1 MVESKL
7 QHFANYD
14 RYIIHLMSRTAMCK
28 CTAAISNHTIHTCT
42 HTHTKHTDVGN
53 EIDTWYMW
61 KPKIISK
68 LMKQLTSENVE
79 RCSSLALSLVVQ
91 RYETLKSSTAW
102 PPKFSTHV
110 VRVKLVTAWATRGK
124 SPVSELS
131 LLMSLEIFLERVTF
145 WYADLKL
152 GWWIRAARTQNQEMA
167 SGSKQLL
174 IQYHVSYWIW
184 MRFGCYTYYG

>member
-61 KPKIISK
+61 KPVIISK
-68 LMKQLTSENVE
+68 LMKQTHLRECRKVFI
-79 RCSSLALSLVVQ
+79 
-91 RYETLKSSTAW
+91 
-102 PPKFSTHV
+102 FSI
-110 VRVKLVTAWATRGK
+110 K
-124 SPVSELS
+124 
-131 LLMSLEIFLERVTF
+131 
-145 WYADLKL
+145 
-152 GWWIRAARTQNQEMA
+152 
-167 SGSKQLL
+167 
-174 IQYHVSYWIW
+174 
-184 MRFGCYTYYG
+184 FGCATL